1 MAHACVRFLV
11 AAFTLGFSLSSA
23 AQDKPAVPQTP
34 RLALLE
40 MLSGDDQAV
49 MKHLTVELQQ
59 MIAGRLKE
67 DLAKRKPDKSETSA
81 PPSGAESKSG
91 PGAGAGNGMVALRSL
106 GFPNLAAMGKS
117 FKTFE
122 SGPVLFTLNEPP
134 QKQKVEARIE
144 SDDLSGD
151 LDHIQ
156 LSFHVFNDDQEETIP
171 YMPGITLEMKRQEN
185 IWRLNKISA
194 AVDLPVGDPKF
205 FESLAGQSKID
216 HHANHISFEAMPD
229 TSSQPVIQ
237 PVNQTVAML
246 GFAEGEYARK
256 HPEIGFTCSLADLV
270 GDHKDAFS
278 RMLDPKIA
286 TGPVNGYRF
295 NVSGCNG
302 TPADT
307 FHITAEPVT
316 PGNGSKS
323 YCVDPTGNVRSSSDG
338 SGANCL
344 SSGKLTRDDP
354 S

>member
-1 MAHACVRFLV
+1 MAHSCVRFLV
-11 AAFTLGFSLSSA
+11 AAFTLGFSLSLP
-23 AQDKPAVPQTP
+23 AQDKQAVPQTP

-59 MIAGRLKE
+59 MIVSRFKA
-67 DLAKRKPDKSETSA
+67 DMAKRNQPGNGTSA

-91 PGAGAGNGMVALRSL
+91 PGAEAGNGMLNLRSL
-106 GFPNLAAMGKS
+106 GFPNLSAMGKN

-134 QKQKVEARIE
+134 QNQKIEARIE

-156 LSFHVFNDDQEETIP
+156 LSFHVFHDDQEENIP
-171 YMPGITLEMKRQEN
+171 YMPGITLEMKRQEK
-185 IWRLNKISA
+185 IWRINKISA

-205 FESLAGQSKID
+205 FESLAGQDKID

-229 TSSQPVIQ
+229 TSSQPVTQ
-237 PVNQTVAML
+237 PVNQTISML

-270 GDHKDAFS
+270 GDHEDAFS
-278 RMLDPKIA
+278 RMIDPKIA

-295 NVSGCNG
+295 SVSGCNG

-307 FHITAEPVT
+307 FHVTAEPVT

-338 SGANCL
+338 SAANCL
-344 SSGKLTRDDP
+344 SSGKLNREDP